1 VKEAL
6 GALSAWS
13 ARNDSGIEESGIR
26 IWANRR
32 TLAAGI
38 RRQVVLGAKF
48 VKIAPPYASGL
59 RRRAI
64 RGIVAEPG
72 PAYWIF
78 LLDQSAIAC
87 IETPLAIFLSIAALT
102 N

>member
-1 VKEAL
+1 M
-6 GALSAWS
+6 
-13 ARNDSGIEESGIR
+13 
-26 IWANRR
+26 WANRR
-32 TLAAGI
+32 TLAVPFGP
-38 RRQVVLGAKF
+38 RMVLGAKF
-48 VKIAPPYASGL
+48 VEIARQRDAPL